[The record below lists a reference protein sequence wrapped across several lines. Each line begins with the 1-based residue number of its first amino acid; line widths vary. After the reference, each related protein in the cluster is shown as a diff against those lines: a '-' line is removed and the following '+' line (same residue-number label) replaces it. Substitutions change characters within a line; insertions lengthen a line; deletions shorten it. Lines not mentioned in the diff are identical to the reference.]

1 MIAYEVLI
9 PLEISY
15 PDKRQTSYSNMTN
28 FHLDVGDFF
37 FLESGYWGRVPV
49 HDLFAKAEIS
59 SVFVETNVLKK
70 IVFKSTKLK
79 RDAAGEIDFYKVWEE
94 EDNINLFNPLI
105 NKRLTIEEALEGFHE
120 GKLIVESVAWKR
132 ADKLKELGI

>member
-37 FLESGYWGRVPV
+37 FLESGYWGRIEVR
-49 HDLFAKAEIS
+49 DLWQKDVIS
-59 SVFVETNVLKK
+59 TGFEETNVLKK

-79 RDAAGEIDFYKVWEE
+79 RDDAGEIDFYKVWEE

-105 NKRLTIEEALEGFHE
+105 NKGLTIEEALER
-120 GKLIVESVAWKR
+120 KLIVESVAWKR
-132 ADKLKELGI
+132 AAKLKELGI

>member
-28 FHLDVGDFF
+28 FHLDKGDFF
-37 FLESGYWGRVPV
+37 FLESGYWGRVEV
-49 HDLFAKAEIS
+49 RDLWQKDGIS
-59 SVFVETNVLKK
+59 SDFVETNVLKK

-79 RDAAGEIDFYKVWEE
+79 RDEAGEIDFYKVWEE

-105 NKRLTIEEALEGFHE
+105 NKRLTIEEALER
-120 GKLIVESVAWKR
+120 KLIVESVAWKR
-132 ADKLKELGI
+132 VAKLKELGI

>member
-1 MIAYEVLI
+1 
-9 PLEISY
+9 
-15 PDKRQTSYSNMTN
+15 MTN

-49 HDLFAKAEIS
+49 HDLFAKADIS
-59 SVFVETNVLKK
+59 SNFVETNVLKK

-79 RDAAGEIDFYKVWEE
+79 RDDAGEIDFYKVWEE

-105 NKRLTIEEALEGFHE
+105 NKGLTIEEALER
-120 GKLIVESVAWKR
+120 KLIVESVAWKR
-132 ADKLKELGI
+132 AAKLKELGI

>member
-79 RDAAGEIDFYKVWEE
+79 RDDAGEIDFYTVWEE

-105 NKRLTIEEALEGFHE
+105 NKRLTIEEALEG
-120 GKLIVESVAWKR
+120 KMIVESIAWKR
-132 ADKLKELGI
+132 VDKLKELGI

>member
-37 FLESGYWGRVPV
+37 FLESGYWGRIEVR
-49 HDLFAKAEIS
+49 DLWQKDVIS
-59 SVFVETNVLKK
+59 TGFEETNVLKK

-79 RDAAGEIDFYKVWEE
+79 RDDAGEIDFYKVWEE

-105 NKRLTIEEALEGFHE
+105 NKRLTIEEALER
-120 GKLIVESVAWKR
+120 KLIVESVAWKR
-132 ADKLKELGI
+132 VAKLKELGI

>member
-28 FHLDVGDFF
+28 FHLDKGDFF
-37 FLESGYWGRVPV
+37 FLESGYWGRVEV
-49 HDLFAKAEIS
+49 KDLWGKDFIS
-59 SVFVETNVLKK
+59 SDYVETSILKK

-79 RDAAGEIDFYKVWEE
+79 RDDAGEIDFYKVWEE
-94 EDNINLFNPLI
+94 EDNINLFNPFI
-105 NKRLTIEEALEGFHE
+105 NKRLTIEEALKR
-120 GKLIVESVAWKR
+120 KLITESVAWKR
-132 ADKLKELGI
+132 VDKLKELGI

>member
-49 HDLFAKAEIS
+49 HDLFAKADIS
-59 SVFVETNVLKK
+59 TNFVEKHVLKK
-70 IVFKSTKLK
+70 IVFKGGAFK
-79 RDAAGEIDFYKVWEE
+79 RDENGGEPYFDDFWEE

-105 NKRLTIEEALEGFHE
+105 NKRLTIEEALEG
-120 GKLIVESVAWKR
+120 KLIVESVAWKR
-132 ADKLKELGI
+132 VDKLKELGI

>member
-49 HDLFAKAEIS
+49 HDLFAKADIS
-59 SVFVETNVLKK
+59 SDFVETNVLKK

-79 RDAAGEIDFYKVWEE
+79 RDDSGEIDFYKVWEE
-94 EDNINLFNPLI
+94 EDNINLFNPFI
-105 NKRLTIEEALEGFHE
+105 NKRLTIEEALKR
-120 GKLIVESVAWKR
+120 KLITESVAWKR
-132 ADKLKELGI
+132 VDKLKELGI

>member
-28 FHLDVGDFF
+28 FHLDAGDFF

-49 HDLFAKAEIS
+49 HDLFTKADIS
-59 SVFVETNVLKK
+59 SDFVETNVLKK

-79 RDAAGEIDFYKVWEE
+79 RDNAGEIDFYKVWEE
-94 EDNINLFNPLI
+94 EDNINLFNPFI
-105 NKRLTIEEALEGFHE
+105 NKRLTIEEALEG
-120 GKLIVESVAWKR
+120 KMIVESIAWKR
-132 ADKLKELGI
+132 VDKLKELGI

>member
-28 FHLDVGDFF
+28 FHLDKGDFF
-37 FLESGYWGRVPV
+37 FLESGYWGRVEV
-49 HDLFAKAEIS
+49 RDLWQKDGIS
-59 SVFVETNVLKK
+59 SDFVETNVLKK

-79 RDAAGEIDFYKVWEE
+79 RDEAGEIDFYKVWEE

-105 NKRLTIEEALEGFHE
+105 NKRLTIEEALER
-120 GKLIVESVAWKR
+120 KLIVESVAWKR
-132 ADKLKELGI
+132 VAKLNELGI

>member
-37 FLESGYWGRVPV
+37 FLESGYWGRIEVR
-49 HDLFAKAEIS
+49 DLWQKDVIS
-59 SVFVETNVLKK
+59 TGFEETNVLKK

-79 RDAAGEIDFYKVWEE
+79 RDDAGEIDFYKVWEE
-94 EDNINLFNPLI
+94 EDSINLFNPLI
-105 NKRLTIEEALEGFHE
+105 NRCLTIEEALERKF
-120 GKLIVESVAWKR
+120 IAESVAWKR
-132 ADKLKELGI
+132 AAKLKELGI